1 MENVK
6 SIGLLF
12 GAGKTQEAKEAK
24 EAKRVAAQ
32 DLWLSDFAGAPEWF
46 VRKYFTDGR
55 GKPCGRM
62 HVKAFAKVG
71 DAVTDGGKVRL
82 NRWGRPVR
90 LTTGMLAKKVESDC
104 EAAGFPGVRVHFKGY
119 DLDPERFVL
128 SNAFLQEEYEENEAR
143 HVPGLDEDAK
153 ASSGNA
159 QAPLERALWE
169 SCAAFMMNAL
179 RTKTLIY
186 WGLDED
192 FCKVIGAPDF
202 VHEAYNAYLAG
213 LWARISSLVT
223 PETLMFASK
232 SNDFA
237 LFGANDVVRAY
248 AKAMRALTGKEVGEP
263 MLSDLALLDPD
274 LDADYVKASVGNAKV
289 GTLGPDNAS
298 CAEEMAALILL
309 NADPTDEVADWE
321 YEDKGDESLLDDDS
335 GDLATGLLLRY

>member
-12 GAGKTQEAKEAK
+12 GAGKPEGAK

-32 DLWLSDFAGAPEWF
+32 DLWLSDFKGAPEWF
-46 VRKYFTDGR
+46 VKKYFTDGQ

-62 HVKAFAKVG
+62 HIKAFAKVG
-71 DAVTDGGKVRL
+71 DIVTDGGKVRL

-104 EAAGFPGVRVHFKGY
+104 EAAGFPGVRIHFKGY
-119 DLDPERFVL
+119 GLDPERFVL

-153 ASSGNA
+153 ASSGNP
-159 QAPLERALWE
+159 QAPLEKALWE
-169 SCAAFMMNAL
+169 SCASFAMNAL

-192 FCKVIGAPDF
+192 FPKVLSATDF

-274 LDADYVKASVGNAKV
+274 MDAGLVKRRLENAMVGALTPETASSPEDVV
-289 GTLGPDNAS
+289 
-298 CAEEMAALILL
+298 ALILA
-309 NADPTDEVADWE
+309 NQDPTDAVADWE
-321 YEDKGDESLLDDDS
+321 YEAKDDESLFDDDT
-335 GDLATGLLLRY
+335 GELATGLLLRY